1 MATWQLIEHASRT
14 VVRLIEAHLAAVM
27 PGTPVDVK
35 LATPHSFG
43 ELKNVT
49 TATVS
54 LFLYRVTEH
63 AELRNNLQQ
72 RRPDGTLRRQPMV
85 LELYYMI
92 TTWGSRGQQP
102 AANDAAATLEE
113 HKLLG
118 AVLQALYDAAEVPR
132 AQLFDDP
139 TKPPVWG
146 DQDALQITLDSV
158 PIEDLYRIF
167 DPGELAYQ
175 LSTTYRV
182 RVLSLESSENLAGAP
197 VVDAQFQIGRA
208 S

>member
-14 VVRLIEAHLAAVM
+14 VVRLLEAHLALVM
-27 PGTPVDVK
+27 PATTVDVK

-43 ELKNVT
+43 ELKNVA

-54 LFLYRVTEH
+54 VFLYRVTEH
-63 AELRNNLQQ
+63 PELRNNLQQ
-72 RRPDGTLRRQPMV
+72 RRPDGTLRRQPLV

-102 AANDAAATLEE
+102 AANDSAATLEE

-118 AVLQALYDAAEVPR
+118 AVMQGLYDAAEVSR
-132 AQLFDDP
+132 AQLFEDS
-139 TKPPVWG
+139 TKAPVWG
-146 DQDALQITLDSV
+146 VQDSLQITLDSV
-158 PIEDLYRIF
+158 PIEDIYRIF

-182 RVLSLESSENLAGAP
+182 RVLGLESSEDLRGAP
-197 VVDAQFQIGRA
+197 VVDAAFEIGRP